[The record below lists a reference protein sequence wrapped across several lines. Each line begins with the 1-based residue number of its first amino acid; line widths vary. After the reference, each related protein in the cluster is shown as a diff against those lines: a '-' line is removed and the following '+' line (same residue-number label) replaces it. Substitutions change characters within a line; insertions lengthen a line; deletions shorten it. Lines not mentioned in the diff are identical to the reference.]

1 MSQSKERLLE
11 LNARLAQNLTDKG
24 VEATA
29 DETTTELVNKVA
41 EISREDTLLKRIK
54 NELSEFYTD
63 EAISIPT
70 HLFSGCSNLIK
81 FATPNATGGTGSAG
95 TYAFYG
101 CSDIK
106 YIDIGKTP
114 QYYNAM
120 AAGCHKIKTIILR
133 ANSVVTLPS
142 IFSNNNSITNGTC
155 YFYVPKELV
164 EDYKQATNWSVYANQ
179 IRAIEDY
186 PEEVNYDNY

>member
-11 LNARLAQNLTDKG
+11 LNSKLAQTLTEKG

-29 DETTTELVNKVA
+29 DETTTALVDKIA
-41 EISREDTLLKRIK
+41 EISGEDTLLKRIK

-63 EAISIPT
+63 EAVTIPA

-81 FATPNATGGTGSAG
+81 FAAPNATGVGGFV
-95 TYAFYG
+95 FYG
-101 CSDIK
+101 CGPIE
-106 YIDIGKTP
+106 YIDVGNSSE
-114 QYYNAM
+114 YNVNTAI
-120 AAGCHKIKTIILR
+120 GCHKIKTIIMR
-133 ANSVVTLPS
+133 SKSVAALS
-142 IFSNNNSITNGTC
+142 GKFSNNISITNGTC

-164 EDYKQATNWSVYANQ
+164 EEYKQATNWSVYANQ